1 MTSWARTFGSSI
13 GTKSLM
19 ALSGLALLL
28 FVIAHLLGNLQ
39 IYLGPEAINAYGH
52 LLKSLPE
59 LLWTMRIG
67 LAAMFLLHISTAIR
81 LTALNRSARPVAYRK
96 SEPQI
101 AGVAARS
108 LIATG
113 LLILAFVLFHLAHF
127 TLGTV
132 DPSSFHHV
140 DEMGRHDVFRMV
152 VTGFSNPLYTGI
164 YVVAMIVLG
173 FHLWHAIASLF
184 QTLGLSHPRFR
195 PLIEK
200 VGKTLA
206 VLLVL
211 GNISIPLSILAG
223 IVRLKTGG

>member
-108 LIATG
+108 LIA
-113 LLILAFVLFHLAHF
+113 A
-127 TLGTV
+127 
-132 DPSSFHHV
+132 PSTHSRV
-140 DEMGRHDVFRMV
+140 
-152 VTGFSNPLYTGI
+152 
-164 YVVAMIVLG
+164 MI
-173 FHLWHAIASLF
+173 
-184 QTLGLSHPRFR
+184 RR
-195 PLIEK
+195 PD
-200 VGKTLA
+200 
-206 VLLVL
+206 
-211 GNISIPLSILAG
+211 SIQ
-223 IVRLKTGG
+223 